1 MKIYLLI
8 LFFLPLFA
16 LSQVSTGIYNLSATG
31 STIDQ
36 SMLYQLDSVFN
47 RKRLIGMGES
57 THGTSEFTVIRGD
70 IFKYLVQ
77 KHNYTV
83 FFLEADFNA
92 CSRINRYIHGMD
104 DDVRE
109 AVLELRLW
117 PWLTQ
122 EMLDLVDWMR
132 EYNAGHENVLEF
144 FGCDMQLIKD
154 DQAEL
159 PRTIDNNALS
169 IQLPDL
175 KFDVKDTSTVMI
187 KQKEWE
193 TFSNAYRKKY
203 PDSLVLEIKTV
214 DQWFESA
221 LSKNTHN
228 FRDSCMGNNIADF
241 LEQYPNKKGIYFAHN
256 GHVGKITNHYKE
268 NNICLKR
275 AGTFLY
281 ERLQDDYY
289 AMALEFNV
297 GSFNAINFKDDQNVM
312 EYFMF
317 NKSDRNSLSRFI
329 LQNEDKIKYIESRDL
344 SSKKSLKICNIG
356 ALYGKTKLG
365 YKVYR
370 YRNLEKDDFDG
381 YLVINKGTP
390 THLLTMTSKAHD

>member
-1 MKIYLLI
+1 
-8 LFFLPLFA
+8 
-16 LSQVSTGIYNLSATG
+16 
-31 STIDQ
+31 
-36 SMLYQLDSVFN
+36 
-47 RKRLIGMGES
+47 MGES

-77 KHNYTV
+77 KHDYTV

-122 EMLDLVDWMR
+122 EMLDLVGWMR

-144 FGCDMQLIKD
+144 VGCDMQLIKD

-193 TFSNAYRKKY
+193 SFSNAYRKKY
-203 PDSLVLEIKTV
+203 PDSLVLEVKTV

-221 LSKNTHN
+221 LSKNTYN

-241 LEQYPNKKGIYFAHN
+241 LEKYPNKKGIYFAHN
-256 GHVGKITNHYKE
+256 GHVGKISNHYKE

-289 AMALEFNV
+289 AMALEFNI

-344 SSKKSLKICNIG
+344 NSKRLLKICNIG
-356 ALYGKTKLG
+356 AVYGKTKLG